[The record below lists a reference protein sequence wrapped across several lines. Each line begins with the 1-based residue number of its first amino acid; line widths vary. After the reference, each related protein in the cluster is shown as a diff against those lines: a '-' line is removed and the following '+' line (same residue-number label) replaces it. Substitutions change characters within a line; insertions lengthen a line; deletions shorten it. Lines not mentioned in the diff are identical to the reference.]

1 MDPLRKRMLE
11 DMRLRRLA
19 DSTQK
24 TYVSCVAKFAK
35 YHGRSPD
42 SMGAEEVREF
52 MLHLLERNIAKSTHD
67 QYRDALRFL
76 YVHTLKHPEAME
88 SIPSKPFCRRPAPRI
103 LTMDELRRLLD
114 AAPTP
119 YARTLFMAAY
129 GAGLRVSEA
138 CRLRACDIR
147 SADGL
152 LFVHQGKG
160 GKDRLVMLS
169 PVLLRELREHWAR
182 MRPPGPW
189 IFPAL
194 NWPAP
199 LGSPRWKDKPV
210 SRMQAWSMF
219 RRAVEN
225 AGIKGHVTFH
235 AFRHSFAT
243 HLLESGVELRTIQ
256 VSLGHAELE
265 TTTRYAQ
272 VRPELLRVTRS
283 PLDRLFES

>member
-1 MDPLRKRMLE
+1 MNPLRKRMLE
-11 DMRLRRLA
+11 DMQLRRLA
-19 DSTQK
+19 DSTRK
-24 TYVSCVAKFAK
+24 KYAACVAQFAK
-35 YHGRSPD
+35 YHGRSPE

-52 MLHLLERNIAKSTHD
+52 LLHLIKRNIAKSTHD
-67 QYRDALRFL
+67 QYRDALTFL
-76 YVHTLKHPEAME
+76 YKHTLKRPEALDG
-88 SIPSKPFCRRPAPRI
+88 IPSKPFRRRPSPRV
-103 LTMDELRRLLD
+103 LTTDEVRRLFD
-114 AAPTP
+114 AAPSG

-169 PVLLRELREHWAR
+169 PALLHALREHWAR
-182 MRPPGPW
+182 IRPPGPW
-189 IFPAL
+189 IFPTL

-199 LGSPRWKDKPV
+199 LGSARWKDKPIGTEQA
-210 SRMQAWSMF
+210 SRMFRQAAHS
-219 RRAVEN
+219 
-225 AGIKGHVTFH
+225 AGLDGHVTFH
-235 AFRHSFAT
+235 ALRHSFAT

-265 TTTRYAQ
+265 TTTRYTQ
-272 VRPELLRVTRS
+272 VRPELLRATRS
-283 PLDRLFES
+283 PLDRLLEG